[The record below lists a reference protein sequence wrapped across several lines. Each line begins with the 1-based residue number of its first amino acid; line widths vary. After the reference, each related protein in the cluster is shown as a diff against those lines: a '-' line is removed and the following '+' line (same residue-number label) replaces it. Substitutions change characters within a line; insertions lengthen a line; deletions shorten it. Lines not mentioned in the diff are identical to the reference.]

1 MEAMTQDAPIE
12 DHDADDKVVET
23 IWKVARVSF
32 PPIAAEVDGEPCRIM
47 SVTAR
52 PSGSTFV
59 NLMIGDRKRSLVA
72 ANHSWTR
79 EQMEINDS
87 AFFGVLSGA
96 PADAALRYEPSPK
109 TLAEARAKDRA
120 KAVGKRFFL
129 KCREGDQTT
138 SWRLVSGVDFGPEYL
153 DAISHFDW
161 GEKQR
166 FAFDIIAEV
175 VDARTDR
182 KLTLGEMKADVE
194 RDQTAKA
201 EVERDQTATVGAGTA
216 NGGFRLAVLFLV
228 AATVAGVLSYVL
240 LGAFMTPA
248 NAPPQSPPPATAPT
262 SGAAEPQAGEQPQ
275 SAAPVTQ
282 TPASPA
288 PAPGPT
294 KKPRRGRTN

>member
-1 MEAMTQDAPIE
+1 MTQDAPIK
-12 DHDADDKVVET
+12 DNDADDKVVET
-23 IWKVARVSF
+23 IWKAARVSF
-32 PPIAAEVDGEPCRIM
+32 PPIAAEVDGEPCQIM
-47 SVTAR
+47 SVTER

-96 PADAALRYEPSPK
+96 PADAALRFEPSPK

-120 KAVGKRFFL
+120 KAVGKSFFL
-129 KCREGDQTT
+129 KCKEGDQTT

-153 DAISHFDW
+153 DAVSHFDW

-182 KLTLGEMKADVE
+182 KLTLSEMKTDLE
-194 RDQTAKA
+194 QG
-201 EVERDQTATVGAGTA
+201 QTATVGATTA
-216 NGGFRLAVLFLV
+216 NGGFRLVVLFLV
-228 AATVAGVLSYVL
+228 AATVAGVLSFFL
-240 LGAFMTPA
+240 LGAFLTPA
-248 NAPPQSPPPATAPT
+248 NAPPQTPAPATAPV
-262 SGAAEPQAGEQPQ
+262 SGAGEPQAGEKPQ
-275 SAAPVTQ
+275 RAAPVTQ
-282 TPASPA
+282 TQTPASP
-288 PAPGPT
+288 PQPPRPT
-294 KKPRRGRTN
+294 KKPRRGRPN